1 MARAAPTARNDIE
14 TLLRREVS
22 AFAPA
27 SFGRAVEQILDHIG
41 DRRLV
46 LLGEATHGTS
56 EFYRFRAAV
65 SAALIERRGF
75 RIVALEADWPD
86 ARRLD
91 DFVRH
96 RKPAGDW
103 TAFARFPTWMWRN
116 REMLDFS
123 RWLRER
129 NLRHAAE
136 DRAGIY
142 GLDLYSLSSSIAAV
156 LDYLHARDPE
166 LARRAA
172 ERYACFSPFLED
184 PASYGRHAV
193 LGAFEG
199 CEREALEMLSDLL
212 RRQLEN
218 AGEDEDR
225 FLDAAQNARLVANAE
240 AYYRSIYYGDADSWN
255 LRDSHMSETLTSL
268 LEWHGGRSKA
278 VVWAHNSHLGDARAT
293 ETARRGEV
301 NIGQLCRERFAD
313 EVYSIG
319 FGTDRGTVAAATDWG
334 GPVEFKQVR
343 PARGDS
349 YEGLCRRLATP
360 AFHLSLQSASAELRD
375 ALDAPRLERAIGV
388 IYRPETERYSHYF
401 EARLPQQ
408 FDHYVWFEETAA
420 VEPLPTRTK
429 DDMPDTFPFGL

>member
-22 AFAPA
+22 
-27 SFGRAVEQILDHIG
+27 AVEQILDHIG

-184 PASYGRHAV
+184 PASYGPVMRSWARSRV
-193 LGAFEG
+193 ASAKRSRCSRTCCGA
-199 CEREALEMLSDLL
+199 
-212 RRQLEN
+212 
-218 AGEDEDR
+218 
-225 FLDAAQNARLVANAE
+225 
-240 AYYRSIYYGDADSWN
+240 SW
-255 LRDSHMSETLTSL
+255 RT
-268 LEWHGGRSKA
+268 
-278 VVWAHNSHLGDARAT
+278 
-293 ETARRGEV
+293 
-301 NIGQLCRERFAD
+301 RERMRTG
-313 EVYSIG
+313 SS
-319 FGTDRGTVAAATDWG
+319 TQRRMRGWSRM
-334 GPVEFKQVR
+334 PR
-343 PARGDS
+343 P
-349 YEGLCRRLATP
+349 
-360 AFHLSLQSASAELRD
+360 
-375 ALDAPRLERAIGV
+375 I
-388 IYRPETERYSHYF
+388 
-401 EARLPQQ
+401 
-408 FDHYVWFEETAA
+408 TAA
-420 VEPLPTRTK
+420 SITA
-429 DDMPDTFPFGL
+429 MPIAGICATAICPRR

>member
-1 MARAAPTARNDIE
+1 MLAREACPFDPWNPQ
-14 TLLRREVS
+14 S
-22 AFAPA
+22 AI
-27 SFGRAVEQILDHIG
+27 EQILDCIG

-56 EFYRFRAAV
+56 EFYRFRAGLTAT
-65 SAALIERRGF
+65 LIQRRGF

-96 RKPAGDW
+96 RQPAGDW

-116 REMLDFS
+116 REMLDFC
-123 RWLRER
+123 RWLRVR
-129 NLRHAAE
+129 NLAHPIER
-136 DRAGIY
+136 RAGLY

-156 LDYLHARDPE
+156 LQYLNGVDPE

-184 PASYGRHAV
+184 PASYGEHAT
-193 LGAFEG
+193 LGGFQG
-199 CEREALEMLSDLL
+199 CEREALDMLGDLL
-212 RRQLEN
+212 RRQLQS
-218 AGEDEDR
+218 AGEDQDR

-255 LRDSHMSETLTSL
+255 LRDSHMFETLTTL
-268 LEWHGGRSKA
+268 LEWQGGSSKA

-293 ETARRGEV
+293 QMARRGEH
-301 NIGQLCRERFAD
+301 NIGQLCRERFG
-313 EVYSIG
+313 EECFLLG

-334 GPVEFKQVR
+334 GPMEIKQVR

-349 YEGLCRRLATP
+349 YEGLCRRLGIP
-360 AFHLSLQSASAELRD
+360 AFHLPLLEASTELREG
-375 ALDAPRLERAIGV
+375 LEAPRLERAIGV
-388 IYRPETERYSHYF
+388 IYRPESERYSHYF
-401 EARLPQQ
+401 EARLPSQ
-408 FDHYVWFEETAA
+408 FDHYVWFDETAA
-420 VEPLPTRTK
+420 VDPLPTA
-429 DDMPDTFPFGL
+429 PESGPADTFPFGV

>member
-1 MARAAPTARNDIE
+1 MARAASSARPDPE
-14 TLLRREVS
+14 TLLRREAN
-22 AFAPA
+22 AFDPGSSDPA
-27 SFGRAVEQILDHIG
+27 LEQILDRIG

-56 EFYRFRAAV
+56 EFYRFRASL
-65 SAALIERRGF
+65 SAALIDRRGF
-75 RIVALEADWPD
+75 RLVALEADWPD

-96 RKPAGDW
+96 RQPAGDW

-116 REMLDFS
+116 REMLDFC
-123 RWLRER
+123 RALRER
-129 NLRHAAE
+129 NLALAPER
-136 DRAGIY
+136 RAGIY

-156 LDYLHARDPE
+156 LEYLHARDPD

-172 ERYACFSPFLED
+172 ERYACFSPFLDD
-184 PASYGRHAV
+184 PASYGRRSV
-193 LGAFEG
+193 LGDFQG
-199 CEREALEMLSDLL
+199 CEREALEILSDVL
-212 RRQLEN
+212 RRQLEP
-218 AGEDEDR
+218 AGEEEDR

-255 LRDSHMSETLTSL
+255 LRDSHMFETLTSL
-268 LEWHGGRSKA
+268 MEWQGGRSKA

-293 ETARRGEV
+293 DMARRGEL
-301 NIGQLCRERFAD
+301 NIGQLCRERFGD
-313 EVYSIG
+313 EAYLIG

-343 PARGDS
+343 SARADS
-349 YEGLCRRLATP
+349 YKGLCRRLAMP
-360 AFHLSLQSASAELRD
+360 AFHLSLREASAELRE

-388 IYRPETERYSHYF
+388 IYRPEAERYSHYF

-429 DDMPDTFPFGL
+429 DGLPDTFPFGL